1 MGDVTDFSV
10 VTGAFG
16 FTGRYIASR
25 LLANGEIVKTITGH
39 PGRHNPFGDRVSVA
53 PFQFDELDR
62 LVAELSGASTVY
74 NTYWV
79 RFSHGDVTFDRAV
92 ANIKT
97 LIGAARDAGVQRF
110 VHVSITN
117 PSLDSPYPYFK
128 GKAQVEQALKESGL
142 SHAIIRPAFVF
153 GEGDVLLNNIAWLLR
168 RFPFF
173 VVPGHGN
180 YRMQPVYVED
190 VARIAVKAAAKEED
204 LIIDAVGPETYTFN
218 ELVYLLADAIG
229 SRVRV
234 LHLPPRVALFL
245 SGLIGR
251 MLKDV
256 VLTRDEVGGLSDNL
270 LVSDGPSTASG
281 SLREWLRKEDNTRT
295 LGARY
300 ASELDRHYRPQGSVL
315 I

>member
-1 MGDVTDFSV
+1 M

-16 FTGRYIASR
+16 FTGRYIVER
-25 LLANGEIVKTITGH
+25 LLANGETVKTITGH
-39 PGRHNPFGDRVSVA
+39 PERHNPFGDRLSVS
-53 PFQFDELDR
+53 PFHFDEPDR
-62 LVAELSGASTVY
+62 LAAELSGASTVY

-79 RFSHGDVTFDRAV
+79 RFSHGDATFDRAV

-97 LIGAARDAGVQRF
+97 LIGAARDSGVQRF

-128 GKAQVEQALKESGL
+128 GKAEVEQVLKESGL
-142 SHAIIRPAFVF
+142 SYAIIRPAFVF

-180 YRMQPVYVED
+180 YRMQPVHVED
-190 VARIAVKAAAKEED
+190 VAQLAVDSAEPEED

-218 ELVYLLADAIG
+218 ELARLLADAVG
-229 SRVRV
+229 AKARV

-256 VLTRDEVGGLSDNL
+256 VLTSDEVGGLSDNL
-270 LVSDGPSTASG
+270 LVSGGPVTASR
-281 SLREWLRKEDNTRT
+281 SLREWLRDEDNSRS
-295 LGARY
+295 LGAHY
-300 ASELDRHYRPQGSVL
+300 ASELDRHYRR
-315 I
+315 